1 MNGPYLNIY
10 VSMSAAGFGEKERY
24 TNFSG
29 GIAKVWCE
37 EKLDM
42 AFRLDF
48 CFFWSSKRKNKRLF
62 SVTI

>member
-48 CFFWSSKRKNKRLF
+48 CFFWSSKRKK
-62 SVTI
+62 